1 MVATRSSKSPD
12 INVGKSSK
20 SVTFDTDVL
29 KPKMRTK
36 SIPTGMKKGKKR
48 DVDSGSQRK
57 STSKA
62 KRRLDDSVEGDEIL
76 KKKAKITIEEPVV
89 VEKVAV
95 KVYIFLLIFHVNM
108 LLFDFYLK
116 KLIEL
121 FKHNSLF
128 FNMLG

>member
-29 KPKMRTK
+29 KGKMRTK

-76 KKKAKITIEEPVV
+76 KKKAKITIEEPVI

-95 KVYIFLLIFHVNM
+95 KVYIFLNFFRISVEFYSCFFIIFG
-108 LLFDFYLK
+108 F
-116 KLIEL
+116 
-121 FKHNSLF
+121 
-128 FNMLG
+128 

>member
-57 STSKA
+57 STSEA

-76 KKKAKITIEEPVV
+76 KKKAKITIEEPVI

-95 KVYIFLLIFHVNM
+95 KVYIFFEFFSNFNGILFLFLYYLI
-108 LLFDFYLK
+108 
-116 KLIEL
+116 
-121 FKHNSLF
+121 
-128 FNMLG
+128 